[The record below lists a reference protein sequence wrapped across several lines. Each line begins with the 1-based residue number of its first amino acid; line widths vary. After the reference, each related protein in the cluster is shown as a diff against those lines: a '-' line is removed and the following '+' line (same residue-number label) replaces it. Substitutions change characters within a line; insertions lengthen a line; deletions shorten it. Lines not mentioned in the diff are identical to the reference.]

1 MLKSSKVIFY
11 ITLFLLSINLFG
23 QESKNTEE
31 YFFPVRPNESN
42 YLSGTMGEI
51 RGTHF
56 HAGMDVK
63 TSGRSGLPVY
73 ATMDGHVSRIKV
85 SSGGYGHALYILH
98 NNGETS
104 VYGHLLRFRE
114 DIGKYVR
121 EKQYEKE
128 SFQVDLFPDKSVFQV
143 KKGDLIGLSGNT
155 GSSQGPHLHFEIRD
169 ENQRP
174 KNPLKKNFSEI
185 KDNIP
190 PILYEFALKT
200 MDIHSRINNEFGRVE
215 FNVRKNGK
223 NYYYDE
229 PITVYGKIGLQIKA
243 YDKLNGALNRN
254 GIPYISVEMDEEKI
268 FSVQIDSF
276 SFSDTR
282 HVVNYYDFE
291 ARRHKN
297 GTFQKMYLDDGNKLP
312 LYPVVKD
319 NGFIII
325 NDEDTHNVKVYLK
338 DVYGNESVFSFELKG
353 TRPETHLS
361 KISDRS
367 PDKII
372 TRLFEKYLK
381 ITAPISSGT
390 ANHCVLYSNRMMYEI
405 IPSYQSEDHAVYL
418 WDMNLGLPDSLDVCD
433 ISKDLN
439 YEVMIPSTVDF
450 NFYNKVFDI
459 HSYGR
464 SLYDTIYLEAEHS
477 ILPDKNI
484 EIFTIGNTTT
494 PLANPIR
501 VTFKPRI
508 DYSMSE
514 KYALYSTV
522 DYNHFGFQ
530 ENKWENNE
538 ITISTKYLGSYTI
551 LEDTINPS
559 IKPVRVDRRKVSFK
573 IYDDLSGIKEY
584 NASLNGDWILMHYD
598 PKRRFIWSET
608 LEPNNP
614 LTGAFKLTV
623 EDNAGNK
630 NEYTVQ
636 IE

>member
-11 ITLFLLSINLFG
+11 ITLFLLSINLFS
-23 QESKNTEE
+23 QESKNTED

-51 RGTHF
+51 RATHF
-56 HAGMDVK
+56 HAGMDIK

-73 ATMDGHVSRIKV
+73 ATRDGHVSRIKV
-85 SSGGYGHALYILH
+85 TPGGYGHALYILH
-98 NNGETS
+98 KNGETS

-121 EKQYEKE
+121 QEQYKKE
-128 SFQVDLFPDKSVFQV
+128 SFQVDLFPDKSTFQI
-143 KKGDLIGLSGNT
+143 KKGDLIGLSGNS

-174 KNPLKKNFSEI
+174 QNPLKKNFSEI

-190 PILYEFALKT
+190 PVVYEFALKT
-200 MDIHSRINNEFGRVE
+200 MDINSRINNEFGRIEYKVK
-215 FNVRKNGK
+215 KNGK
-223 NYYYDE
+223 DYFYDK
-229 PITVYGKIGLQIKA
+229 PIEVNGKIGLQIKA
-243 YDKLNGALNRN
+243 YDKFNGALNRN
-254 GIPYISVEMDEEKI
+254 GIPYITVEMDEEKI

-297 GTFQKMYLDDGNKLP
+297 GIFQKMYLDDGNQLP
-312 LYPVVKD
+312 LYPLVKD
-319 NGFIII
+319 NGFIVI
-325 NDEDTHNVKVYLK
+325 NDEDIHNIKVYLK
-338 DVYGNESVFSFELKG
+338 DVYGNQSVFSFTLKG
-353 TRPETHLS
+353 SPPATQVS
-361 KISDRS
+361 KITDRS

-372 TRLFEKYLK
+372 TSLYEKYLK

-390 ANHCVLYSNRMMYEI
+390 ANHCLLYSNRMMYEI
-405 IPSYQSEDHAVYL
+405 IPSYQSEEHAVYI
-418 WDMNLGLPDSLDVCD
+418 WDMNLGQPDSLNVCD
-433 ISKDLN
+433 ISKDFN
-439 YEVMIPSTVDF
+439 FEVMIPSTVDF

-459 HSYGR
+459 HSFRR
-464 SLYDTIYLEAEHS
+464 SLYDTLYLEVEYS
-477 ILPDKNI
+477 ILPDKNT

-501 VTFKPRI
+501 ITFKPKL
-508 DYSMSE
+508 DYSSSE

-522 DYNHFGFQ
+522 DYNHFAFQ
-530 ENKWENNE
+530 GNNWEDNK

-551 LEDTINPS
+551 LEDTISPT
-559 IKPVRVDRRKVSFK
+559 IKPVQIDRKKVSFK
-573 IYDDLSGIKEY
+573 INDDLSGIKEY
-584 NASLNGDWILMHYD
+584 NASLNDRWILMHYD
-598 PKRRFIWSET
+598 PKRRFIWTET
-608 LEPNNP
+608 LESNNP
-614 LTGAFKLTV
+614 IAGAFKLTV
-623 EDNAGNK
+623 EDNAGNI
-630 NEYTVQ
+630 NEYSVQ

>member
-1 MLKSSKVIFY
+1 MLKLSKVIYY
-11 ITLFLLSINLFG
+11 ITLFFLSINLFG
-23 QESKNTEE
+23 QESKNTED

-51 RGTHF
+51 RATHF

-73 ATMDGHVSRIKV
+73 ATLDGHVSRIKV
-85 SSGGYGHALYILH
+85 SAGGYGHALYILH
-98 NNGETS
+98 KNGETS

-128 SFQVDLFPDKSVFQV
+128 SFQIDLFPDKSIFQV

-200 MDIHSRINNEFGRVE
+200 MDSHSRINNEFGRIEYKVK
-215 FNVRKNGK
+215 NNGK

-229 PITVYGKIGLQIKA
+229 PIGVYGKIGLQIKA

-254 GIPYISVEMDEEKI
+254 GIPYISVEMDDKKI

-282 HVVNYYDFE
+282 HVVNYYDYE

-312 LYPVVKD
+312 LYPLVKD

-325 NDEDTHNVKVYLK
+325 NDEDIHNVKVYLK
-338 DVYGNESVFSFELKG
+338 DVYGNESVFSFKLKG
-353 TRPETHLS
+353 TPPKMQISRM
-361 KISDRS
+361 SDRS

-372 TRLFEKYLK
+372 TRLYEKYLK
-381 ITAPISSGT
+381 ITAPLSSGT

-405 IPSYQSEDHAVYL
+405 IPSYQSENHAVYI
-418 WDMNLGLPDSLDVCD
+418 WDMNLGLPDSLNVCD

-450 NFYNKVFDI
+450 NFYNKFFDI
-459 HSYGR
+459 HSSRR

-501 VTFKPRI
+501 ITFKPRM
-508 DYSMSE
+508 DYSKSE

-530 ENKWENNE
+530 GNKWENNE

-551 LEDTINPS
+551 LEDTINPT
-559 IKPVRVDRRKVSFK
+559 IKPVQVDRKKVSFK
-573 IYDDLSGIKEY
+573 IYDDLSGIKEF

-623 EDNAGNK
+623 EDNAGNI
-630 NEYTVQ
+630 NQFLVQ